1 MSPYQQRQLAQLTT
15 SSEYAACRGK
25 RGTRESQLCDCGARV
40 RESSSHILLDCKKYE
55 AERVAVTGAIAA
67 LADVVESECDYPL
80 TSNEA
85 LEWAIEDWGPGWV
98 QDSERVDAS
107 LRSVRQ
113 AVLDMHRVVKK
124 RRYDSAR
131 AVPAERHIIGL

>member
-40 RESSSHILLDCKKYE
+40 LESSSHILLECKKYE
-55 AERVAVTGAIAA
+55 AERAEVQSAIAE
-67 LADVVESECDYPL
+67 LAGVVESECDYHL
-80 TSNEA
+80 ASSEA
-85 LEWAIEDWGPGWV
+85 LAWAIEDQGPGWV
-98 QDSERVDAS
+98 QESERMEAS
-107 LRSVRQ
+107 LHSVRQ

-124 RRYDSAR
+124 RRYGSAR
-131 AVPAERHIIGL
+131 AVPAEWHTVDL